1 MSSQT
6 QKKILLAVDGSE
18 DSLCAVRYIGKLD
31 PFHETKVV
39 LFNVFSGIPDSYRDH
54 DKEPQFAKAIREVRA
69 WEMQKRKTIQEFMD
83 TAKDILIR
91 SGFPQDAVVVNI
103 HNRKK
108 GIARDIISEAQN
120 GYDAVVVGRRGT
132 GKYKEIVVGSIA
144 TKIIEKLTF
153 LPVLIIDQIPHNKKI
168 LMALDSSEN
177 SKLAVDYVAKT
188 LGGFDFSVTLL
199 HVIRGARY
207 FQAEIP
213 DLFLPK
219 PDVESAK
226 KEINEVFDQA
236 KQCLIK
242 AGFKANQIDTTLIL
256 NAQSRAG
263 SIVYEAKEGDYGTIV
278 LGRRGLSK
286 VQDFFLGSVSNKVVH
301 TLRNRALWMVA

>member
-1 MSSQT
+1 MPHQT

-18 DSLCAVRYIGKLD
+18 DALCAVRYISKLD
-31 PFHETKVV
+31 PFHKTKVV

-69 WEMQKRKTIQEFMD
+69 WEMQKRKSMQEYMD
-83 TAKDILIR
+83 TAKEILFR
-91 SGFPQDAVVVNI
+91 AGFSQNAVVVNI

-108 GIARDIISEAQN
+108 GIARDIIQEAKN
-120 GYDAVVVGRRGT
+120 GYDSVVVGRRGT
-132 GKYKEIVVGSIA
+132 GSYREIVVGSIA

-153 LPVLIIDQIPHNKKI
+153 LPVLIIDKIPLNQNI
-168 LMALDSSEN
+168 LIALDSSEN
-177 SKLAVDYVAKT
+177 AMLAVDYVAKT
-188 LGGFDFSVTLL
+188 LGGFEFNVTLL
-199 HVIRGARY
+199 HVIRGARF

-219 PDVESAK
+219 ADVEKAK
-226 KEINEVFDQA
+226 KEINEVFDKA
-236 KQCLIK
+236 KRCLID
-242 AGFKANQIDTTLIL
+242 AGFKSKQIDTTLIL
-256 NAQSRAG
+256 NSQSRAG

-286 VQDFFLGSVSNKVVH
+286 VQEFFMGSVSNKVLH
-301 TLRNRALWMVA
+301 TIRNRAVWMVA